1 MIGGRGGKEIGGSFM
16 FGFLEL
22 VEPVTTEAVADP
34 TNQAHEVDRGPS
46 AAAALIVVVGDIQS

>member
-34 TNQAHEVDRGPS
+34 TNHAHEEDR
-46 AAAALIVVVGDIQS
+46 VRQRH

>member
-1 MIGGRGGKEIGGSFM
+1 M